1 MCCSSRFRDDGYQM
15 INVTYQ
21 EDLLI
26 ATKVAGNGTIAIGEE
41 MMRVSAI
48 TLVSFRR

>member
-1 MCCSSRFRDDGYQM
+1 M

-48 TLVSFRR
+48 TLNIVSFRRRLFIYSNT